1 MPQMKVTDNGVYI
14 DVVDRQR
21 GEQSEAVP
29 PYNVSISD
37 PSNTVVY
44 DANARTLRP
53 NGTGNTG
60 TVTVTVEDLDSG
72 RMTFENLSIVA
83 ASVESTRPSLN

>member
-1 MPQMKVTDNGVYI
+1 MAQMNVNDNGVYI
-14 DVVDRQR
+14 DVTEVKR
-21 GEQSEAVP
+21 GEQSQEVP
-29 PYNVSISD
+29 PYTLSISD

-72 RMTFENLSIVA
+72 RMTIENLSIVA
-83 ASVESTRPSLN
+83 ASVETTRPSLN

>member
-14 DVVDRQR
+14 DVVDGRR
-21 GEQSEAVP
+21 GEQPDSVP
-29 PYNVSISD
+29 PYTVSVSD

-60 TVTVTVEDLDSG
+60 TVTFTVEDLDSG
-72 RMTFENLSIVA
+72 RMTIENLNIVA
-83 ASVESTRPSLN
+83 PSVEPIPH